1 MREPAALHRN
11 GNPVSDTRSEPT
23 PAEVEDQGHPR
34 RWAILGVLVISLIVV
49 VLDNTVL
56 NVAMK
61 TLAAPAPEGV
71 GASQSDLAWMI
82 NSYTLVFAGLLFA
95 SGIIGD
101 RLGRKRMLL
110 AGLAVFGV
118 ASLLSAYST
127 TPDQLIWY
135 RALMGAGA
143 AIMMPSTLSLLRNIF
158 SAKEFPKALGI
169 WTGAVGIGG
178 AIGPIVGGSLLEHF
192 WWGSVFLI
200 NVPIVIFG
208 IIAVAVLA
216 PESKGSQAKADF
228 IGMALSMIGLVS
240 LTYGI
245 IEAGDAGSWSGI
257 AVWGTIGLG
266 VLVLVAFVLWEKR
279 IPHASLDM
287 KLFKNTRFSASS
299 AIITLTFFGMMG
311 LMFFMTFYLQILKG
325 YSPLET
331 GLLFLPFGASML
343 VFAPLS
349 NTLVQKFGA
358 KTVGIVAM
366 LLVITNFTVTATV
379 FEADTSVWVVIVLF
393 LITGAGMA
401 NLMPPA
407 MNTLMSS
414 VPREKAGV
422 GSALAN
428 TLRQV
433 GGALGVAV
441 LGTVMAQSYQSLMGD
456 AVPQLDADASE
467 SYAATYGVL
476 ESGALPPE
484 AAGAVQS
491 AADASF
497 IDALHTTA
505 FVAIGV
511 ALVGLIIIAL
521 FFPGR
526 QRRETETPERAAEPA
541 LVEA

>member
-1 MREPAALHRN
+1 
-11 GNPVSDTRSEPT
+11 VSETRSV
-23 PAEVEDQGHPR
+23 PASEAPEEQGHPR
-34 RWAILGVLVISLIVV
+34 RWAILGVLVVSLIVV

-61 TLAAPAPEGV
+61 TLAAPHPVGV

-95 SGIIGD
+95 AGVIGD
-101 RLGRKRMLL
+101 RVGRKRMLL
-110 AGLAVFGV
+110 IGLVVFGI
-118 ASLLSAYST
+118 ASLLSAYSR

-143 AIMMPSTLSLLRNIF
+143 AIMMPSTLSLLRNVF
-158 SAKEFPKALGI
+158 STKEFPKALGI

-178 AIGPIVGGSLLEHF
+178 AIGPIVGGALLERF

-200 NVPIVIFG
+200 NVPIVVFG
-208 IIAVAVLA
+208 IVAVMILA
-216 PESKGSQAKADF
+216 PESTGGKPRPDF
-228 IGMALSMIGLVS
+228 VGMGLSMLGLVS

-245 IEAGDAGSWSGI
+245 IEAGDAGSWAGI
-257 AVWGTIGLG
+257 EVWGTIAFGA
-266 VLVLVAFVLWEKR
+266 LVLTGFVLWER
-279 IPHASLDM
+279 SISYASLDM
-287 KLFKNTRFSASS
+287 KLFKNVRFSASS

-311 LMFFMTFYLQILKG
+311 LMFFMTFYLQLLKG

-331 GLLFLPFGASML
+331 GLLFLPFGVSML
-343 VFAPLS
+343 IFAPLS
-349 NTLVQKFGA
+349 NTMVQRFGA
-358 KTVGIVAM
+358 KVVGIVAM
-366 LLVITNFTVTATV
+366 LLVITNFAVTGLV

-414 VPREKAGV
+414 VPREQAGV

-428 TLRQV
+428 TLRQT

-441 LGTVMAQSYQSLMGD
+441 LGTVMAQTYRGEITD
-456 AVPQLDADASE
+456 TAPQLPDAARE
-467 SYAATYGVL
+467 SYAATYGAL
-476 ESGALPPE
+476 ESGAIPPE
-484 AAGAVQS
+484 AIGQVTQ
-491 AADASF
+491 AANDSF
-497 IDALHTTA
+497 INALHVTA
-505 FVAIGV
+505 LSAVGV
-511 ALVGLIIIAL
+511 GVLGLIIIAA

-526 QRRETETPERAAEPA
+526 QPRGPQAPKAERPSEPA
-541 LVEA
+541 YVEA

>member
-1 MREPAALHRN
+1 MEA
-11 GNPVSDTRSEPT
+11 GSD
-23 PAEVEDQGHPR
+23 DQGHPR

-61 TLAAPAPEGV
+61 TLAEPAPVGV
-71 GASQSDLAWMI
+71 GATQSDLAWMI

-95 SGIIGD
+95 AGVIGD
-101 RLGRKRMLL
+101 RIGRKRMLL
-110 AGLAVFGV
+110 AGLVVFGV
-118 ASLLSAYST
+118 ASLLSAYSS

-143 AIMMPSTLSLLRNIF
+143 AIMMPSTLSLLRNLF

-178 AIGPIVGGSLLEHF
+178 AIGPIVGGALLERF

-200 NVPIVIFG
+200 NVPIVVFG
-208 IIAVAVLA
+208 LVALMIMA
-216 PESKGSQAKADF
+216 PESKGSQARADF
-228 IGMALSMIGLVS
+228 VGMALSMIGLVS

-257 AVWGTIGLG
+257 EVWGTIALG
-266 VLVLVAFVLWEKR
+266 VLVLTAFVLWEKR

-287 KLFKNTRFSASS
+287 KLFKSTRFSASS

-311 LMFFMTFYLQILKG
+311 LMFFMTFYLQLLKG

-331 GLLFLPFGASML
+331 GLLFLPFGAAML

-349 NTLVQKFGA
+349 NTLVNRFGA
-358 KTVGIVAM
+358 KAVGIVAM
-366 LLVITNFTVTATV
+366 LLVITNFTATAFV
-379 FEADTSVWVVIVLF
+379 LEADTPVWVVIVLF

-441 LGTVMAQSYQSLMGD
+441 LGTIMAQSYQSQIAD
-456 AVPQLDADASE
+456 SAPQLPDEARE
-467 SYAATYGVL
+467 SYASTYGAL
-476 ESGALPPE
+476 ETGALPQDATARIVQ
-484 AAGAVQS
+484 AAN
-491 AADASF
+491 DSF
-497 IDALHTTA
+497 IHSLHTTA
-505 FVAIGV
+505 LAAIVVGV
-511 ALVGLIIIAL
+511 VGLVIIAL

-526 QRRETETPERAAEPA
+526 QRRDGTAAPTEAAEPA
-541 LVEA
+541 LAEV

>member
-1 MREPAALHRN
+1 MSE
-11 GNPVSDTRSEPT
+11 TRSEPVVDT
-23 PAEVEDQGHPR
+23 DDQGHPR
-34 RWAILGVLVISLIVV
+34 RWAILSVLVLSLIVV

-61 TLAAPAPEGV
+61 TLADPNEGV
-71 GASQSDLAWMI
+71 GASQGDLAWMI

-110 AGLAVFGV
+110 AGLVVFGI

-143 AIMMPSTLSLLRNIF
+143 AIMMPSTLSLLRNVF

-178 AIGPIVGGSLLEHF
+178 AIGPIVGGALLDHF

-208 IIAVAVLA
+208 LIAIAILA

-228 IGMALSMIGLVS
+228 VGMALSMIGLVS

-245 IEAGDAGSWSGI
+245 IEAGDAGSWTGI
-257 AVWGTIGLG
+257 EVWGTIALG
-266 VLVLVAFVLWEKR
+266 VIVLAAFVLWERR

-343 VFAPLS
+343 IFAPLS
-349 NTLVQKFGA
+349 NTLVQRFGA

-366 LLVITNFTVTATV
+366 LLVISNSVVTATV
-379 FEADTSVWVVIVLF
+379 FQADTSVWVVIVLF
-393 LITGAGMA
+393 FITGAGMA

-414 VPREKAGV
+414 VPKEKAGV

-441 LGTVMAQSYQSLMGD
+441 LGTIMAQTYQSQIGQAAPELPS
-456 AVPQLDADASE
+456 AATE
-467 SYAATYGVL
+467 SYAATYGAL
-476 ESGALPPE
+476 ETGLIPQDASIVQAANDSFITALHST
-484 AAGAVQS
+484 AWVAGAVG
-491 AADASF
+491 F
-497 IDALHTTA
+497 
-505 FVAIGV
+505 
-511 ALVGLIIIAL
+511 VGLLVIAL
-521 FFPGR
+521 YFPGKRR
-526 QRRETETPERAAEPA
+526 QGAESATSPAAEPEY
-541 LVEA
+541 VEV

>member
-1 MREPAALHRN
+1 M
-11 GNPVSDTRSEPT
+11 SDTRSEPT
-23 PAEVEDQGHPR
+23 PAAAPEDEGHPR
-34 RWAILGVLVISLIVV
+34 RWAILSVLVISLIVV

-61 TLAAPAPEGV
+61 TLADPNHGLD
-71 GASQSDLAWMI
+71 ASQSDLAWMI

-101 RLGRKRMLL
+101 RLGRKKMLI
-110 AGLAVFGV
+110 AGLVVFGI
-118 ASLLSAYST
+118 ASLLSAYAK

-158 SAKEFPKALGI
+158 SSKEFPKALGI

-178 AIGPIVGGSLLEHF
+178 AIGPIVGGALLDHF

-208 IIAVAVLA
+208 IIAVTILA

-228 IGMALSMIGLVS
+228 VGMALSMIGLVS

-245 IEAGDAGSWSGI
+245 IEAGDAGSWTGI
-257 AVWGTIGLG
+257 EVWGTIALG
-266 VLVLVAFVLWEKR
+266 VLVLVGFVLWEKR

-311 LMFFMTFYLQILKG
+311 LMFFMTFYLQLLKG

-349 NTLVQKFGA
+349 NTFVQRFGA

-366 LLVITNFTVTATV
+366 LLVMTNFAVTAVV
-379 FEADTSVWVVIVLF
+379 FEADTPVWVVIVLF

-414 VPREKAGV
+414 VPKEKAGV

-441 LGTVMAQSYQSLMGD
+441 LGTIMAQAYQSEMGD
-456 AVPQLDADASE
+456 TAAQLPDAARE
-467 SYAATYGVL
+467 SYAATYSAL
-476 ESGALPPE
+476 ESGAIPPE
-484 AAGAVQS
+484 AVGAVTN
-491 AADASF
+491 AADTSF
-497 IDALHTTA
+497 IDALHITA
-505 FVAIGV
+505 FAAIAV
-511 ALVGLIIIAL
+511 ALVGLIVIAA
-521 FFPGR
+521 FFPGK
-526 QRRETETPERAAEPA
+526 QRREPEAPGADEPAEPA
-541 LVEA
+541 LAEA

>member
-1 MREPAALHRN
+1 
-11 GNPVSDTRSEPT
+11 VSDTRSEPT
-23 PAEVEDQGHPR
+23 LEVEDQGHPR
-34 RWAILGVLVISLIVV
+34 RWAILSVLVISLIVV

-61 TLAAPAPEGV
+61 TLADPEKGV

-101 RLGRKRMLL
+101 RLGRKKMLL
-110 AGLAVFGV
+110 AGLVVFGV
-118 ASLLSAYST
+118 ASLLSAYAS

-143 AIMMPSTLSLLRNIF
+143 AIMMPSTLSLLRNVF
-158 SAKEFPKALGI
+158 STKEFPKALGI

-178 AIGPIVGGSLLEHF
+178 AIGPIVGGALLDHF

-208 IIAVAVLA
+208 LIAVTILA

-228 IGMALSMIGLVS
+228 VGMVLSMVGLVS

-245 IEAGDAGSWSGI
+245 IEAGDAGSWTGI
-257 AVWGTIGLG
+257 EVWGTIALG
-266 VLVLVAFVLWEKR
+266 VLILVGFVLWEKR

-311 LMFFMTFYLQILKG
+311 LMFFMTFYLQLLKG

-343 VFAPLS
+343 IFAPLS
-349 NTLVQKFGA
+349 NTLVQKLGA
-358 KTVGIVAM
+358 KAVGIVAM
-366 LLVITNFTVTATV
+366 LLVITNFTVTALV

-441 LGTVMAQSYQSLMGD
+441 LGTIMAQAYQSKMSD
-456 AVPQLDADASE
+456 AAPQLPDAARE
-467 SYAATYGVL
+467 SYAATYGAL
-476 ESGALPPE
+476 EGGHIPAE
-484 AAGAVQS
+484 AAGAVAN

-505 FVAIGV
+505 YAAIGV
-511 ALVGLIIIAL
+511 ALVGLVIIAM
-521 FFPGR
+521 FFPGK
-526 QRRETETPERAAEPA
+526 QRRETQTPERATEPA

>member
-1 MREPAALHRN
+1 M
-11 GNPVSDTRSEPT
+11 SDTRSEPT

-343 VFAPLS
+343 IFAPLS

>member
-1 MREPAALHRN
+1 
-11 GNPVSDTRSEPT
+11 VSDTRSEPT
-23 PAEVEDQGHPR
+23 AAEVEDQGHPR
-34 RWAILGVLVISLIVV
+34 RWAILSVLVISLIVV

-143 AIMMPSTLSLLRNIF
+143 AIMMPSTLSLLRNVF

-208 IIAVAVLA
+208 IVAVAILA

-228 IGMALSMIGLVS
+228 VGMALSMIGLVS

-245 IEAGDAGSWSGI
+245 IEAGDEGSWAGI
-257 AVWGTIGLG
+257 EVWGTIALG
-266 VLVLVAFVLWEKR
+266 VLVLVAFVLWERR

-311 LMFFMTFYLQILKG
+311 LMFFMTFYLQLLKG

-343 VFAPLS
+343 IFAPLS
-349 NTLVQKFGA
+349 NTLVQKAGA
-358 KTVGIVAM
+358 KIVGIVAM
-366 LLVITNFTVTATV
+366 LLVITNFTVTALV
-379 FEADTSVWVVIVLF
+379 FEADTPVWVVIVLF

-456 AVPQLDADASE
+456 AAPQLTDEARE

-476 ESGALPPE
+476 ESGQLPPE

-505 FVAIGV
+505 FAAIAV
-511 ALVGLIIIAL
+511 ALVGLVIIAL
-521 FFPGR
+521 FFPGK
-526 QRRETETPERAAEPA
+526 QRRETQNPEQAAEPA

>member
-1 MREPAALHRN
+1 M
-11 GNPVSDTRSEPT
+11 SDTRSEPT
-23 PAEVEDQGHPR
+23 PEVEDQGHPR

-71 GASQSDLAWMI
+71 EASQSDLAWMI

-101 RLGRKRMLL
+101 RIGRKRMLIG
-110 AGLAVFGV
+110 GLVVFGL
-118 ASLLSAYST
+118 ASLLSAYAS

-143 AIMMPSTLSLLRNIF
+143 AVMMPSTLSLLRNVF

-178 AIGPIVGGSLLEHF
+178 AIGPIVGGALLEHF

-200 NVPIVIFG
+200 NVPIVVFG
-208 IIAVAVLA
+208 IVAVSILA

-228 IGMALSMIGLVS
+228 VGMALSMIGLVS

-245 IEAGDAGSWSGI
+245 IEAGDSGSWSGI
-257 AVWGTIGLG
+257 EVWGTIALG
-266 VLVLVAFVLWEKR
+266 VIVLVGFVLWEKR

-287 KLFKNTRFSASS
+287 NLFKNTRFSASS

-311 LMFFMTFYLQILKG
+311 LMFFMTFYLQLLKG
-325 YSPLET
+325 YTPLET

-349 NTLVQKFGA
+349 NTLVQRFGA

-366 LLVITNFTVTATV
+366 LLVITNFTVTALV
-379 FEADTSVWVVIVLF
+379 FEADTPVWVVIVLF

-414 VPREKAGV
+414 VPKEKAGV

-441 LGTVMAQSYQSLMGD
+441 LGTVMAQAYQSRIGD
-456 AVPQLDADASE
+456 AAPQLPDAARE
-467 SYAATYGVL
+467 SYAATYGAL
-476 ESGALPPE
+476 ESGALPAD
-484 AAGAVQS
+484 AAAAVTS
-491 AADASF
+491 AADSSF
-497 IDALHTTA
+497 IDALHITA
-505 FVAIGV
+505 FSAIGV
-511 ALVGLIIIAL
+511 ALVGLVIIAL

-526 QRRETETPERAAEPA
+526 QRRETETPAEAAEAA
-541 LVEA
+541 LIEA

>member
-1 MREPAALHRN
+1 
-11 GNPVSDTRSEPT
+11 VSETRSV
-23 PAEVEDQGHPR
+23 PAPEAPEEEGHPR
-34 RWAILGVLVISLIVV
+34 RWAILSILVVSLIVV

-61 TLAAPAPEGV
+61 TLADPVEGV

-95 SGIIGD
+95 FGIFGD
-101 RLGRKRMLL
+101 RIGRKKMLIG
-110 AGLAVFGV
+110 GLVVFGA
-118 ASLLSAYST
+118 ASLLSAYAT
-127 TPDQLIWY
+127 TPEQLIWY
-135 RALMGAGA
+135 RALMGFGA
-143 AIMMPSTLSLLRNIF
+143 AMMMPSTLSMLRNLF

-178 AIGPIVGGSLLEHF
+178 AIGPIVGGALLERF

-208 IIAVAVLA
+208 IVALLIMA
-216 PESKGSQAKADF
+216 PESKGLQAKPDVV
-228 IGMALSMIGLVS
+228 GMLLSIVGLVS

-245 IEAGDAGSWSGI
+245 IEAGDAGSWTG
-257 AVWGTIGLG
+257 AEVWGTVAFG
-266 VLVLVAFVLWEKR
+266 VLVLVAFVLWERR

-287 KLFKNTRFSASS
+287 KLFKNSRFSASS
-299 AIITLTFFGMMG
+299 AIIVLTFFGMMG
-311 LMFFMTFYLQILKG
+311 LMFFMTFYLQLLKG

-349 NTLVQKFGA
+349 NSLVQRFGA
-358 KTVGIVAM
+358 KAVGIVAM
-366 LLVITNFTVTATV
+366 LLVITNFAVTAFV
-379 FEADTSVWVVIVLF
+379 FEVDTPVWVVIVLF
-393 LITGAGMA
+393 AITGAGMA

-441 LGTVMAQSYQSLMGD
+441 LGTVMAQSYQSEI
-456 AVPQLDADASE
+456 AEAAPQLPDAARD
-467 SYAATYGVL
+467 SYASTYGAI
-476 ESGALPPE
+476 ESGLLPPE
-484 AAGAVQS
+484 SVGPVVQAAN
-491 AADASF
+491 DSF
-497 IDALHTTA
+497 ITALHTTA
-505 FVAIGV
+505 LAAVAVGV
-511 ALVGLIIIAL
+511 AGLIVIAA

-526 QRRETETPERAAEPA
+526 QRRRTGDAEAKQAAEPA
-541 LVEA
+541 LVEV

>member
-1 MREPAALHRN
+1 MSE
-11 GNPVSDTRSEPT
+11 TRSV
-23 PAEVEDQGHPR
+23 PAFEAETEDQGHPR
-34 RWAILGVLVISLIVV
+34 RWAILSVLVISLIVV

-61 TLAAPAPEGV
+61 TLAEPDPVGV
-71 GASQSDLAWMI
+71 GATQSDLAWMI

-95 SGIIGD
+95 SGVIGD
-101 RLGRKRMLL
+101 RLGRKRMLI
-110 AGLAVFGV
+110 AGLVVFGI
-118 ASLLSAYST
+118 ASLLSAYAT

-143 AIMMPSTLSLLRNIF
+143 AIMMPSTLSLLRNVF
-158 SAKEFPKALGI
+158 STKEFPKALGI

-178 AIGPIVGGSLLEHF
+178 AIGPIVGGALLEHF

-200 NVPIVIFG
+200 NVPIVVFG
-208 IIAVAVLA
+208 LIAIMILA

-228 IGMALSMIGLVS
+228 VGMALSMIGLVS

-245 IEAGDAGSWSGI
+245 IEAGDAGSWAGI
-257 AVWGTIGLG
+257 EVWGTIALG
-266 VLVLVAFVLWEKR
+266 VIVLVGFVLWERR

-287 KLFKNTRFSASS
+287 KLFKNRRFSASS

-311 LMFFMTFYLQILKG
+311 LMFFMTFYLQLLKG

-343 VFAPLS
+343 VFAPMS
-349 NTLVQKFGA
+349 NSLVQRFGA
-358 KTVGIVAM
+358 KAVGIVAM
-366 LLVITNFTVTATV
+366 LLVITNFLVTAFV
-379 FEADTSVWVVIVLF
+379 FEADTPVWVVIVLF
-393 LITGAGMA
+393 AITGAGMA

-414 VPREKAGV
+414 VPKEKAGV

-441 LGTVMAQSYQSLMGD
+441 LGTIMAQSYQSEITET
-456 AVPQLDADASE
+456 APQLSDEARE
-467 SYAATYGVL
+467 SYASTYGAL
-476 ESGALPPE
+476 ESGLVPQETAGQVVQ
-484 AAGAVQS
+484 AAN
-491 AADASF
+491 DSF
-497 IDALHTTA
+497 ITALHTTA
-505 FVAIGV
+505 LAAVAVGV
-511 ALVGLIIIAL
+511 VGLVVIAL

-526 QRRETETPERAAEPA
+526 RRGETDETSPEQAAEPA
-541 LVEA
+541 LVEV

>member
-1 MREPAALHRN
+1 M
-11 GNPVSDTRSEPT
+11 
-23 PAEVEDQGHPR
+23 
-34 RWAILGVLVISLIVV
+34 VISLIVV

-61 TLAAPAPEGV
+61 TLADPEEGV

-95 SGIIGD
+95 SGVIGD

-110 AGLAVFGV
+110 AGLVVFGV
-118 ASLLSAYST
+118 ASLLSAYAT

-143 AIMMPSTLSLLRNIF
+143 AIMMPSTLSLLRNVF

-178 AIGPIVGGSLLEHF
+178 AIGPIVGGALLERF

-200 NVPIVIFG
+200 NVPIVVFG
-208 IIAVAVLA
+208 LIAIAVLA
-216 PESKGSQAKADF
+216 PESTGGKTKADF
-228 IGMALSMIGLVS
+228 LGMALSMVGLVS

-245 IEAGDAGSWSGI
+245 IEAGDAGSWAGVE
-257 AVWGTIGLG
+257 VWGTIALG
-266 VLVLVAFVLWEKR
+266 VAVLVAFVLWERR

-299 AIITLTFFGMMG
+299 AIIVLTFFGMMG
-311 LMFFMTFYLQILKG
+311 LMFFMTFYLQLLKG

-331 GLLFLPFGASML
+331 GLLFLPFGAAML
-343 VFAPLS
+343 VFAPMS
-349 NTLVQKFGA
+349 NSLVNRFGA
-358 KTVGIVAM
+358 KAVGVVAM
-366 LLVITNFTVTATV
+366 LLVITNFVVTATV
-379 FEADTSVWVVIVLF
+379 FEADTPVWVVIVLF
-393 LITGAGMA
+393 AITGAGMA

-407 MNTLMSS
+407 MNTLMAS
-414 VPREKAGV
+414 VPREQAGV

-441 LGTVMAQSYQSLMGD
+441 LGTVMAQSYRSEV
-456 AVPQLDADASE
+456 AEAAPQLPDAARE
-467 SYAATYGVL
+467 SYASTYGAL
-476 ESGALPPE
+476 ESGLLPPE
-484 AAGAVQS
+484 AVGPVTQ

-497 IDALHTTA
+497 ITSLHTTA
-505 FVAIGV
+505 FAAIAVGV
-511 ALVGLIIIAL
+511 VGLIVIAA

-526 QRRETETPERAAEPA
+526 RRGETEQTPADRVPEPA
-541 LVEA
+541 LAEV

>member
-1 MREPAALHRN
+1 MSE
-11 GNPVSDTRSEPT
+11 TRSEPVPGT
-23 PAEVEDQGHPR
+23 EAAEQGHPR
-34 RWAILGVLVISLIVV
+34 RWAILGVLVLSLIVV

-61 TLAAPAPEGV
+61 TLADPEQGV

-95 SGIIGD
+95 AGIIGD
-101 RLGRKRMLL
+101 RIGRKRMLL
-110 AGLAVFGV
+110 AGLVVFGA

-143 AIMMPSTLSLLRNIF
+143 AIMMPSTLSLLRNVF

-178 AIGPIVGGSLLEHF
+178 AIGPIVGGALLDHF

-200 NVPIVIFG
+200 NVPIVLFG
-208 IIAVAVLA
+208 LVAITILA
-216 PESKGSQAKADF
+216 PESKGSQAKADLV
-228 IGMALSMIGLVS
+228 GMALSMIGLVS

-245 IEAGDAGSWSGI
+245 IEAGDAGSWTGVE
-257 AVWGTIGLG
+257 VWGTIALG
-266 VLVLVAFVLWEKR
+266 VVVLAAFVLWERR

-287 KLFKNTRFSASS
+287 KLFKSTRFSASS

-311 LMFFMTFYLQILKG
+311 LMFFMTFYLQILKA

-349 NTLVQKFGA
+349 NTLVNRFGA
-358 KTVGIVAM
+358 KAVGIVAM
-366 LLVITNFTVTATV
+366 LLVITNFAVTAFV
-379 FEADTSVWVVIVLF
+379 YEADTSVWVVIALF
-393 LITGAGMA
+393 FITGAGMA

-441 LGTVMAQSYQSLMGD
+441 LGTIMAQSYQGHI
-456 AVPQLDADASE
+456 ADTAPDLPAAAQE
-467 SYAATYGVL
+467 SYSATYGAL
-476 ESGALPPE
+476 ETGVQSGLITPE
-484 AAGAVQS
+484 AAAQIS
-491 AADASF
+491 QAANDAF
-497 IDALHTTA
+497 INALHTTA
-505 FVAIGV
+505 FAAIAVGV
-511 ALVGLIIIAL
+511 AGLVIIAL

-526 QRRETETPERAAEPA
+526 QRREDAGAEPEAAEPA
-541 LVEA
+541 LAEV